1 MTRHQFV
8 LSFWFVARL
17 YLTTSWPLAV
27 VCNSGGPPS
36 RPTMVMRAQAFAG
49 VEVKVRMGVRM
60 GDAVAVV
67 RRAGR
72 RKDILTVGC
81 LFG

>member
-1 MTRHQFV
+1 
-8 LSFWFVARL
+8 
-17 YLTTSWPLAV
+17 
-27 VCNSGGPPS
+27 
-36 RPTMVMRAQAFAG
+36 MVMRAQAFAG